1 MPGVAPLFVRTYM
14 YVWPTDQPTAHGASG
29 EHLSAIATALNFL
42 NSVKSVIAE
51 FVALS
56 KLWPLVTSLPKKLT
70 FLG

>member
-1 MPGVAPLFVRTYM
+1 MPSVAPLFVHIRM
-14 YVWPTDQPTAHGASG
+14 SGLRISRLLMGASG

-56 KLWPLVTSLPKKLT
+56 KLY
-70 FLG
+70 GH